1 MASILLTI
9 GEPILSDVI
18 SRLVD
23 KATTSDFLHFV
34 RKENLEVEIKKW
46 RKTLTN
52 LNAVLADA
60 EKKKTTSEA
69 SNSVKEWLTDLRAI
83 VYDVEDVFDE
93 LNYEALH
100 RNFIA
105 EPEASSCSSKMQALI
120 PSCCS
125 SFSLSNVKFGSKLK
139 DITTR
144 LEEIVKQ
151 KNDLA
156 LLQEKL
162 KERLSL
168 KKFLIVVDDVWNENV
183 DDWETL
189 CLPFITGVPGCKILV
204 TTRNKF
210 VMTTMNVTPHHLE
223 QLSVKDCVLIMQ
235 DYALGEMDVGEAYN
249 KAENI
254 FHLSFV
260 SSRYDIL
267 KRFKNISELKKL
279 RTFLALYRR
288 IEEILFGERMLSYDI
303 LHTILPELKFLK
315 VLSLYRYAISELP
328 NNIDLL
334 KLLRYLDLS
343 WSHIT
348 RLPHSVAA
356 LHNLQTLILYQCS
369 YLVEL
374 PRNIINLT
382 ELHKLD
388 LADTKNLLEMPSGIR
403 SLTKLQT
410 LSKFIVSKG
419 DKHQIRELQGL
430 TRLRGKLSI
439 YGLDNVQ
446 DIKDVRSANLKG
458 KERLDNIA
466 LIWSNEFYDSRNAEL
481 EMQVL
486 DLLEPNKNLKVIK
499 IESYGGNEFSSWLGN
514 PCFANLERVTLLRC
528 KKCKSL
534 PSLGRL
540 PLLKY
545 MFIEENDGVER
556 VGPEFFSGSKSFPM
570 LDTLEFDN
578 MDFLARL
585 KNVQAWE
592 KQS

>member
-23 KATTSDFLHFV
+23 KATTSDFLHYV
-34 RKENLEVEIKKW
+34 RKENLE
-46 RKTLTN
+46 
-52 LNAVLADA
+52 
-60 EKKKTTSEA
+60 
-69 SNSVKEWLTDLRAI
+69 
-83 VYDVEDVFDE
+83 
-93 LNYEALH
+93 
-100 RNFIA
+100 
-105 EPEASSCSSKMQALI
+105 ALI

-151 KNDLA
+151 KNNLGLTEKPYTKLEKRNATPSLNIA

-223 QLSVKDCVLIMQ
+223 QLSVEDCVLIMQ
-235 DYALGEMDVGEAYN
+235 DYALG
-249 KAENI
+249 
-254 FHLSFV
+254 
-260 SSRYDIL
+260 
-267 KRFKNISELKKL
+267 
-279 RTFLALYRR
+279 ALYRV
-288 IEEILFGERMLSYDI
+288 IKEDFSGTRMLSYDV
-303 LHTILPELKFLK
+303 LHTILPEFKCLK
-315 VLSLYRYAISELP
+315 VLSLHHYAISELP
-328 NNIDLL
+328 NNIDVL

-348 RLPHSVAA
+348 RLPDSIAA
-356 LHNLQTLILYQCS
+356 LYNLQTLILYQCS
-369 YLVEL
+369 YLIEL
-374 PRNIINLT
+374 PQNIINLT

-419 DKHQIRELQGL
+419 DKHQIQELQGL

-458 KERLDNIA
+458 KERLDDIA
-466 LIWSNEFYDSRNAEL
+466 LIWSNEFYDSRNTEL

-486 DLLEPNKNLKVIK
+486 DLLEPNKNLKVLK

-514 PCFANLERVTLLRC
+514 PCFANLERFTLLRC
-528 KKCKSL
+528 KKCKLL

-545 MFIEENDGVER
+545 MCIEGNDGIER

-578 MDFLARL
+578 MVDFFATVLI
-585 KNVQAWE
+585 K
-592 KQS
+592 

>member
-34 RKENLEVEIKKW
+34 RKENLE
-46 RKTLTN
+46 
-52 LNAVLADA
+52 
-60 EKKKTTSEA
+60 
-69 SNSVKEWLTDLRAI
+69 
-83 VYDVEDVFDE
+83 
-93 LNYEALH
+93 
-100 RNFIA
+100 
-105 EPEASSCSSKMQALI
+105 ALI

-151 KNDLA
+151 KNDLG
-156 LLQEKL
+156 LTEKPYTKL
-162 KERLSL
+162 EKRNATPSL
-168 KKFLIVVDDVWNENV
+168 TFLIVVDDVWNDNV
-183 DDWETL
+183 YDWETL
-189 CLPFITGVPGCKILV
+189 CLPFRTGVDGCKILV

-210 VMTTMNVTPHHLE
+210 DMTTMNVTPHHLK
-223 QLSVKDCVLIMQ
+223 QPSVEDCVSIMQ
-235 DYALGEMDVGEAYN
+235 DYALGEMGVGEAYS
-249 KAENI
+249 KAENVRH
-254 FHLSFV
+254 FSFV
-260 SSRYDIL
+260 SSRYDIF
-267 KRFKNISELKKL
+267 KRFKNISELKQL
-279 RTFLALYRR
+279 RTFLALYRG
-288 IEEILFGERMLSYDI
+288 IEERYSGAHTLSYDV
-303 LHTILPELKFLK
+303 LHTILPELKCLK
-315 VLSLYRYAISELP
+315 
-328 NNIDLL
+328 
-334 KLLRYLDLS
+334 
-343 WSHIT
+343 
-348 RLPHSVAA
+348 
-356 LHNLQTLILYQCS
+356 
-369 YLVEL
+369 
-374 PRNIINLT
+374 NIINLT

-388 LADTKNLLEMPSGIR
+388 LDGTKNLLEMPSRMR

-419 DKHQIRELQGL
+419 DKNKIRELQGL

-458 KERLDNIA
+458 KEGLDDIA

-486 DLLEPNKNLKVIK
+486 DLLEPNKNLKVLK
-499 IESYGGNEFSSWLGN
+499 IESYGGNEFSSWIGN

-545 MFIEENDGVER
+545 MCIKGNDGVER
-556 VGPEFFSGSKSFPM
+556 VGHECFSGSKSFPM

-578 MDFLARL
+578 MHKLMYEL
-585 KNVQAWE
+585 KNTLVVGHLHHMECDDGALC
-592 KQS
+592 